1 MSTPNGP
8 TTAPAPGPSRLPA
21 SARRRL
27 DALTEVTRMLVAG
40 GLSTDRLASAPS
52 IEDIRTLA
60 RKRLPKMA
68 FDYVDGGADAENTL
82 RANVR
87 DLAAVTFRARS
98 MRDVSTQDLGT
109 TLFGE
114 RLASPMV
121 LAPTGLLRIA
131 GGDGELSAV
140 RAAGRAGLPFTIS
153 TAASWSIEEIA
164 AHASGPLWFQLYMWR
179 SKDVIT
185 QLVDRAE
192 AVGCTTLVVT
202 IDVAVNGKR
211 SRDHR
216 NGMSIPP
223 KVTPANAAG
232 VVRHPSW
239 FLGLLDGPPI
249 GFRNLL
255 GIAEGS
261 SAMSHQE
268 YVNTE
273 LANLKASWEDVAW
286 LRRRWSGPLVVKGV
300 TSVADAL
307 DAVRVGADAVW
318 VSNHG
323 GRQLDS
329 QPSTISVLPRIAEAV
344 AGRAQ
349 VIFDSGVRH
358 GGDIAKAVA
367 MGADAVGI
375 GRPWVY
381 GLSAAGERGAARVA
395 EILTTELRET
405 LILLGRRSLGEL
417 DRSAVRYPAEWDEPE
432 PADGAVP
439 LDLREAVPR

>member
-1 MSTPNGP
+1 MSLPDP
-8 TTAPAPGPSRLPA
+8 SSSSARPAA
-21 SARRRL
+21 AATARRRVE
-27 DALTEVTRMLVAG
+27 ALGEMARMLVAG

-52 IEDIRTLA
+52 VEDIRELA
-60 RKRLPKMA
+60 RRRLPKMA

-98 MRDVSTQDLGT
+98 LRDVSTQDLGT
-109 TLFGE
+109 TLFG
-114 RLASPMV
+114 RPLASPMV

-164 AHASGPLWFQLYMWR
+164 AQASGPLWFQLYMWR

-192 AVGCTTLVVT
+192 AVGCEALVVT

-223 KVTPANAAG
+223 KVTAANAAG

-249 GFRNLL
+249 GFRNLV

-286 LRRRWSGPLVVKGV
+286 LRSRWSGPLVVKGV

-344 AGRAQ
+344 GSRAD

-358 GGDIAKAVA
+358 GGDVVKALS
-367 MGADAVGI
+367 MGASAVGI

-381 GLSAAGERGAARVA
+381 GLSAAGERGALRVA
-395 EILTTELRET
+395 ELLTTEVRET
-405 LILLGRRSLGEL
+405 LILLGRRSLAEL

-432 PADGAVP
+432 DAE
-439 LDLREAVPR
+439 LDLTAAVASRVEAGA